1 MAQPKFDD
9 INVGDQPV
17 RLETDP
23 ISRTTLALYGGASGD
38 HNPMHIDI
46 DYAKAAGES
55 DVFAHG
61 MLVMAYLGRSVTSWV
76 PQSAVRSFN
85 TRFTA
90 ITRVGE
96 KIIVTGNVAEKI
108 QGGAENLVRVE
119 LTAANDKGEVKAA
132 GEAVVTLA

>member
-1 MAQPKFDD
+1 MAEPKFDD
-9 INVGDQPV
+9 INIGDQPI
-17 RLETDP
+17 RLETEP
-23 ISRTTLALYGGASGD
+23 VSRTTLALYGGASGD

-76 PQSAVRSFN
+76 PQSALRSFN

-96 KIIVTGNVAEKI
+96 KIIVTGKVAEKMEA
-108 QGGAENLVRVE
+108 GNEKLVRVE
-119 LTAANDKGEVKAA
+119 LTAANDKGEMKGA
-132 GEAVVTLA
+132 GEAVVALA